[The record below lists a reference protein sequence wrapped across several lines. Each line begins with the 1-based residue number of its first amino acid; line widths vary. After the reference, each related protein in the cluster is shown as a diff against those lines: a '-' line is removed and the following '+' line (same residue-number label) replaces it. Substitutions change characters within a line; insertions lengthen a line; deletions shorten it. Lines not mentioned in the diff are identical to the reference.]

1 MLNYAFGITRRLNIR
16 CRLLSCLGLALIQAA
31 CASYQY
37 IPPTTDA
44 GRQCVATC
52 EIGQQSCM
60 ANAQRA
66 AESASHTCEMNRA
79 YALDR
84 CLDGASSQADRQSCN
99 KSASANYCGRSVN
112 PYECEPQY
120 RRCFTACGGQAIE
133 K

>member
-1 MLNYAFGITRRLNIR
+1 MLNHAIKITRHLNIR
-16 CRLLSCLGLALIQAA
+16 YRLLSCLGLVLIQAA

-37 IPPTTDA
+37 IPPATDT

-52 EIGQQSCM
+52 ELGQQSCM
-60 ANAQRA
+60 ANAQQTA
-66 AESASHTCEMNRA
+66 ASASHSCEMNRA

-84 CLDGASSQADRQSCN
+84 CLDHASSQADRQSCN
-99 KSASANYCGRSVN
+99 NSASANYCGRSVS